1 MKMLA
6 VVYLLS
12 LTVLL
17 TMASISQQSDVVGEP
32 GI

>member
-6 VVYLLS
+6 MLYLQS

-17 TMASISQQSDVVGEP
+17 TMASISQHSDVVGEP